1 MNSKRAIVA
10 LVLLCLLGLVMKRY
24 VGRQEWANVPQDPNP
39 EEPSREVSRR
49 APVTVQSMPAR
60 PEQVENPPVVLDPR
74 ADPRFRNAVATFDSF
89 ELEKA
94 RFPTNRN
101 GWGRLG
107 DMQRKLFLDDC
118 AILASNGVIGC
129 DQREEVFQRV
139 KASWS
144 GVAQGEHSSTAE
156 VHPSQGSSILQDRY
170 TLLKSSGNEG
180 MLNVAAAL
188 ETRVD
193 LDPFGTQL
201 YLDASIYVAS
211 QTYLRGLIQEEIRH
225 GEGTKQRLA
234 KLLEGE
240 NSSQIAE
247 FSKTVESEVE
257 DLRSVARSY
266 RTVFQKRFEREY
278 GGEWDELMNRLDGID
293 LVGEGPELSVPCP

>member
-1 MNSKRAIVA
+1 MISKRAIVA
-10 LVLLCLLGLVMKRY
+10 LVLLCLLGVLMKRY
-24 VGRQEWANVPQDPNP
+24 VGRQEWANVPQDPNA
-39 EEPSREVSRR
+39 EEPPVEVSRR
-49 APVTVQSMPAR
+49 VPEKHQSVPAR
-60 PEQVENPPVVLDPR
+60 SKQVENPPVILDPR
-74 ADPRFRNAVATFDSF
+74 ADPRFRNAVATFDAF

-139 KASWS
+139 KASWNGVVQS
-144 GVAQGEHSSTAE
+144 GYSSTPD

-170 TLLKSSGNEG
+170 TLLRSSGNEG
-180 MLNVAAAL
+180 MSNVAGAL

-193 LDPFGTQL
+193 LDPFVTQL

-225 GEGTKQRLA
+225 GKGIKQRLA
-234 KLLEGE
+234 KMLEGE

-257 DLRSVARSY
+257 DLKSVARSY
-266 RTVFQKRFEREY
+266 RTIFQKRFEREY
-278 GGEWDELMNRLDGID
+278 GGEWDDLMNRLDGID
-293 LVGEGPELSVPCP
+293 LIGEGPALSVPCP